1 MMKCEL
7 LVVMS
12 LAAPQPSLI
21 LTKSATGEKNT
32 TNQFGSCQGLTPLI
46 SQALKAQ

>member
-1 MMKCEL
+1 MVKCEL
-7 LVVMS
+7 QVVMS
-12 LAAPQPSLI
+12 MVAPQPSLI